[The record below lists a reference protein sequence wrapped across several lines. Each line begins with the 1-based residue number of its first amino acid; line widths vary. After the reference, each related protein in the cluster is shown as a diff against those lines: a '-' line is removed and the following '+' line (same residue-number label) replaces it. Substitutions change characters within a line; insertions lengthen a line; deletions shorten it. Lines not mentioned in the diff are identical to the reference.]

1 MKMADIIQTEEDVEL
16 AVKMGK
22 WMTEALMAKMT
33 TTLQVRK
40 VPDAWDSCI
49 SFTGFSLKNLTLM
62 ILYIYGFLFVCKVL
76 TFCQSDYRISH
87 ITLSRKLALC
97 SINLQNLLL
106 CFWLKLEYGRVF
118 GTSVSGWD

>member
-1 MKMADIIQTEEDVEL
+1 MKLADIIQTEEDVEL

-49 SFTGFSLKNLTLM
+49 SFTGFSAEKPYFDDTSM
-62 ILYIYGFLFVCKVL
+62 GFLFVYKVL

-87 ITLSRKLALC
+87 ITLSCKLALC
-97 SINLQNLLL
+97 SLNLQNLLL
-106 CFWLKLEYGRVF
+106 
-118 GTSVSGWD
+118 